1 MVVFYHLV
9 TFAMQEYIEQR
20 YAIKFCVKLNKCA
33 TETFV
38 SLAEA
43 RTQLTLAV
51 GISDLE
57 LCR

>member
-1 MVVFYHLV
+1 
-9 TFAMQEYIEQR
+9 MQEYIEQR